1 MFRCIPLFRA
11 CNRHVDYV
19 DRRHG
24 NLSAVPDD
32 VYRYSRTLEEL
43 LLDAN
48 QIRDLPRQFF
58 RLQNLRKLGLS
69 DNELERLPAE
79 IGNFMNLTELDIS
92 RNDIMEIPDNI
103 KYCKALAMVDFSGN
117 PLSRLPAGFTQLH
130 NLSHLTLNDV
140 TLENLPTDIGN
151 LSNLQMLELRE
162 NLLKTLPESLSFLV
176 RLELLDLG
184 SNELEELPETLG
196 ALPNLMEL
204 WLDCNALSCLP
215 PEIGNLTRLTV
226 LDISENSLET
236 LPDEISGLQSLT
248 DLTLSQNCLEK
259 LPEGIGKLKHLSILK
274 LDQNRIVALPSSIGG
289 CESMTELIMTENI
302 IQELPAT
309 VGNMSRLNNLNV
321 DRNRLIHL
329 IPEIGKCTQLGVV
342 SLRDNRLTRLPPE
355 IGLLKELHV
364 LDVSGNRLDWLPI
377 QLANCNLKALWL
389 SENQSQPLLN
399 FQTDEVGPQHLKVL
413 TCFMLPQRGPSESME
428 NLLAGS
434 VATTEDDTNRVSWTE
449 KPEKAIKFDDEGVD
463 FEEHERPSNFVR
475 HDTPHP
481 RELKAR
487 HPKFAHQGHHKGKH
501 NRSTDEDESQ
511 VGTDDESEKRLSVN
525 IPMETDPLLAGATGT
540 VVVTTTTTTTQQAA
554 PLTPNVAEDDMDDP
568 FLKAVNVEVENS
580 ARTPDGPPAVN
591 RLSMDG
597 SNVGEEEEKHVGF
610 SSDVEDE
617 EEPLEK
623 TDLKL
628 HRRDTP
634 HYLKNKRVNLSEEPD
649 ELTTALLTQVLARTA
664 AEQAKKEQPSYERL
678 EISFSRDGGG
688 LGISIAGGRGS
699 TPYKGN
705 DQGIFISRVVEG
717 AMAFKQGLLVGD
729 KVLSVNGVNLVD
741 ADHLEAV
748 EALRSSTDH
757 INIVILRETANSAD
771 GTAAASTPQEP
782 EQSHAE
788 VNLPKISIKLCK
800 DSNGLGF
807 SIAGGKGSTPF
818 KGTDNSI
825 FISRITEG
833 GAADRIG
840 VLLVGDK
847 VMEINSVDME
857 FARHDQAVA
866 LLTSTKVISMIVFRE
881 SMEVEHHEPIVKHE
895 PPEYYNQQGGDYA
908 NHVEPVVEDIRLV
921 RTGGPLGLSIVG
933 GIDHSSHPFGG
944 NQPGVYISKIVPNGS
959 AARTNL
965 CVGDRIIRVN
975 GVEMKHATH
984 QEAVTALLSNAH
996 EILLRVSHDAPPSG
1010 LQEITIVKAPGEKL
1024 GISIRGGNKGHPGN
1038 PLDKNDEGIF
1048 ISKVNEIGAASRDA
1062 RLNVG
1067 MRILE
1072 VNGQSMLGARHGDA
1086 VRGLRSSG
1094 ERIQLFVCDGYDPGE
1109 VAFWQARPGVV
1120 GNPLQHFDSN
1130 KRTSQESISSIDRE
1144 MTTEELN
1151 RLNQES
1157 QYQQETEEW
1166 EKEDLVKVEAM
1177 RLQREEDTKRLME
1190 EGTDNHINKAT
1201 MRTLEDIE
1209 PPPPAVQ
1216 EEPVN
1221 TPPPMDP
1228 LEALEP
1234 PPPVEQEQP
1243 EYTSSMNLLEDIEPL
1258 LLLVEKEEPVNAAAS
1273 MNTLEDF
1280 EPSPPEAKEEPV
1292 LENKTPVTETT
1303 PPIPTPTVIPNNYSS
1318 LEPRATPEEEEGP
1331 PPVPLT
1337 SPPPFSPPP
1346 VDDKPKKSGPPVA
1359 PRPTKD
1365 QAGRSKLV
1373 STSSG
1378 ATSRSSSTS
1387 SPPSS
1392 PQPVRK
1398 APPPVA
1404 PKPRDPPKPRWDDRD
1419 PPKPRW
1425 DDRDPP
1431 KPKWDD
1437 RDPPTPKWDDRDPP
1451 KPRWDD
1457 RDPPKPPSRPP
1468 TEEEKEEVE
1477 KLKAAKQARKEALR
1491 VARLSTGSTSSRS
1504 SAGTPSPLMS
1514 PEILSPVKSAK
1525 PLMNNATGPE
1535 RMAFKDKWKR
1545 FEQKADEQA
1554 HSTPKQAG
1562 KKINLVS
1569 DQDLQK
1575 IKEDEDR
1582 KMQSMTEEEI
1592 MNYSR
1597 NVTIETTPS
1606 KQTRSDD
1613 IFNVT
1618 SPSISPIAGLPSE
1631 IRTAK
1636 AERRYYEKLKTEG
1649 HVSPDVNQEDG
1660 LEKSLSPAELRS
1672 KEAEKR
1678 AAWRAARMKSLD
1690 DDALRAQMVL
1700 TQVKDAEDGLHIN
1713 ALSNGNNK
1721 PAENGENPAV
1731 KVSPLEAELQFMD
1744 DENGGD

>member
-151 LSNLQMLELRE
+151 LSHLQMLELRE

-487 HPKFAHQGHHKGKH
+487 HPKFAHPGHHKGKH

-554 PLTPNVAEDDMDDP
+554 PPTPNVAEDDMDDP

-757 INIVILRETANSAD
+757 INIVILRETANNAD
-771 GTAAASTPQEP
+771 GTAAATTPQEP

-788 VNLPKISIKLCK
+788 VNLPSMHDPLEELLSHQPTQILEDSEGKMQERPGVKFAPEPKVRLVQEKISIKLCK

-1166 EKEDLVKVEAM
+1166 EKEDLVKVDVSSQEAM
-1177 RLQREEDTKRLME
+1177 RLQREEDTKRLMA

-1216 EEPVN
+1216 EAPVN

-1258 LLLVEKEEPVNAAAS
+1258 LLIVEKEEPVNAAAS

-1280 EPSPPEAKEEPV
+1280 EPTPPVAKEEPV

-1303 PPIPTPTVIPNNYSS
+1303 PSIPTPTVIPNNYSS
-1318 LEPRATPEEEEGP
+1318 LEPQATPEEEEGP

-1346 VDDKPKKSGPPVA
+1346 VDDKP
-1359 PRPTKD
+1359 
-1365 QAGRSKLV
+1365 
-1373 STSSG
+1373 
-1378 ATSRSSSTS
+1378 
-1387 SPPSS
+1387 
-1392 PQPVRK
+1392 VRK

-1404 PKPRDPPKPRWDDRD
+1404 PKPRD

-1562 KKINLVS
+1562 KKVNLVS

-1597 NVTIETTPS
+1597 NITIETTPS

-1618 SPSISPIAGLPSE
+1618 SP
-1631 IRTAK
+1631 
-1636 AERRYYEKLKTEG
+1636 
-1649 HVSPDVNQEDG
+1649 
-1660 LEKSLSPAELRS
+1660 
-1672 KEAEKR
+1672 
-1678 AAWRAARMKSLD
+1678 RMKSLD

>member
-151 LSNLQMLELRE
+151 LSHLQMLELRE

-487 HPKFAHQGHHKGKH
+487 HPKFAHPGHHKGKH

-554 PLTPNVAEDDMDDP
+554 PPTPNVAEDDMDDP

-757 INIVILRETANSAD
+757 INIVILRETANNAD
-771 GTAAASTPQEP
+771 GTAAATTPQEP

-788 VNLPKISIKLCK
+788 VNLPSMHDPLEELLSHQPTQILEDSEGKMQERPGVKFAPEPKVRLVQEKISIKLCK

-1166 EKEDLVKVEAM
+1166 EKEDLVKVDVSSQEAM
-1177 RLQREEDTKRLME
+1177 RLQREEDTKRLMA

-1216 EEPVN
+1216 EAPVN

-1258 LLLVEKEEPVNAAAS
+1258 LLIVEKEEPVNAAAS

-1280 EPSPPEAKEEPV
+1280 EPTPPVAKEEPV

-1303 PPIPTPTVIPNNYSS
+1303 PSIPTPTVIPNNYSS
-1318 LEPRATPEEEEGP
+1318 LEPQATPEEEEGP

-1346 VDDKPKKSGPPVA
+1346 VDD
-1359 PRPTKD
+1359 
-1365 QAGRSKLV
+1365 
-1373 STSSG
+1373 
-1378 ATSRSSSTS
+1378 
-1387 SPPSS
+1387 
-1392 PQPVRK
+1392 
-1398 APPPVA
+1398 
-1404 PKPRDPPKPRWDDRD
+1404 
-1419 PPKPRW
+1419 
-1425 DDRDPP
+1425 
-1431 KPKWDD
+1431 
-1437 RDPPTPKWDDRDPP
+1437 
-1451 KPRWDD
+1451 
-1457 RDPPKPPSRPP
+1457 
-1468 TEEEKEEVE
+1468 
-1477 KLKAAKQARKEALR
+1477 
-1491 VARLSTGSTSSRS
+1491 
-1504 SAGTPSPLMS
+1504 
-1514 PEILSPVKSAK
+1514 K

-1562 KKINLVS
+1562 KKVNLVS

-1597 NVTIETTPS
+1597 NITIETTPS

>member
-11 CNRHVDYV
+11 CNRHVDVV

-48 QIRDLPRQFF
+48 QIRDLPKQFF

-92 RNDIMEIPDNI
+92 RNDIIEIPDNI
-103 KYCKALAMVDFSGN
+103 KYCKALTVIDFSGN
-117 PLSRLPAGFTQLH
+117 PLSRLPSGFTELH
-130 NLSHLTLNDV
+130 HLAHLTLNDV
-140 TLENLPTDIGN
+140 TLENLPTDIGK
-151 LSNLQMLELRE
+151 LSYLLTLELRE

-204 WLDCNALSCLP
+204 WLDCNALSSLP

-226 LDISENSLET
+226 LDISENSLES

-259 LPEGIGKLKHLSILK
+259 LPDGIGKLKMLSILK
-274 LDQNRIVALPSSIGG
+274 LDQNRIMSLPSSIGG
-289 CESMTELIMTENI
+289 CESMTELILTENI
-302 IQELPAT
+302 IQELPPT
-309 VGNMSRLNNLNV
+309 VGNLSKLNNLNV
-321 DRNRLIHL
+321 DRNRLLHL
-329 IPEIGKCTQLGVV
+329 IPEIGKCSRLGVI

-355 IGLLKELHV
+355 IGMLKELHV

-399 FQTDEVGPQHLKVL
+399 FQTDEVGPQQLKVL
-413 TCFMLPQRGPSESME
+413 TCFLLPQRGPSESME

-434 VATTEDDTNRVSWTE
+434 IATNEEDNRVSWTE
-449 KPEKAIKFDDEGVD
+449 KPEKDKAIKFHDDKVD

-511 VGTDDESEKRLSVN
+511 VGTDDEAEKRLSGSFKS
-525 IPMETDPLLAGATGT
+525 PTETDPLLAGASGT
-540 VVVTTTTTTTQQAA
+540 VIVPTLMSTQLASPSPVA
-554 PLTPNVAEDDMDDP
+554 NVEDDNMDDP
-568 FLKAVNVEVENS
+568 LLKAVSVAPVQAEVPSSIDRRSGEISENDS
-580 ARTPDGPPAVN
+580 
-591 RLSMDG
+591 
-597 SNVGEEEEKHVGF
+597 EKHVGF
-610 SSDVEDE
+610 SSDIEDQ
-617 EEPLEK
+617 LEK

-634 HYLKNKRVNLSEEPD
+634 HYLKNKRVNLNEEPD
-649 ELTTALLTQVLARTA
+649 EKTTALLNQVLARTA
-664 AEQAKKEQPSYERL
+664 AEQAQREQPKYDRL
-678 EISFSRDGGG
+678 EISFSREGGG

-705 DQGIFISRVVEG
+705 DQGIFISKVVEG
-717 AMAFKQGLLVGD
+717 GMAFKQGLLVGD
-729 KVLSVNGVNLVD
+729 KVVSVNGVNLVD

-748 EALRSSTDH
+748 EALRNSTDH
-757 INIVILRETANSAD
+757 IDIVILRETEVKPDVTATANQENEE
-771 GTAAASTPQEP
+771 ST
-782 EQSHAE
+782 AE
-788 VNLPKISIKLCK
+788 VNLPKISVRLCK

-818 KGTDNSI
+818 KGSDNSI

-840 VLLVGDK
+840 VLQVGDK
-847 VMEINSVDME
+847 VLEINGVDME
-857 FARHDQAVA
+857 YARHDQAVA
-866 LLTSTKVISMIVFRE
+866 LLTSTKIISMLVFRE

-895 PPEYYNQQGGDYA
+895 PPEYYDQRADGYT
-908 NHVEPVVEDIRLV
+908 NHVEPVKEDIRLV

-984 QEAVTALLSNAH
+984 QEAVTALLSNPH
-996 EILLRVSHDAPPSG
+996 EILLRVSHDPPPQG
-1010 LQEITIVKAPGEKL
+1010 LKEIMIIKAPGEKL

-1048 ISKVNEIGAASRDA
+1048 ISKVNEIGAASRDG
-1062 RLNVG
+1062 RLCVG

-1086 VRGLRSSG
+1086 VRALRSAG
-1094 ERIQLFVCDGYDPGE
+1094 ERIQLFVCDGYDQNE

-1120 GNPLQHFDSN
+1120 GNPLQHYDSN

-1151 RLNQES
+1151 RLNEES
-1157 QYQQETEEW
+1157 QYQQEADQW
-1166 EKEDLVKVEAM
+1166 EKEELAKLDLTLKEAM
-1177 RLQREEDTKRLME
+1177 RLQREEDTKLLMSD
-1190 EGTDNHINKAT
+1190 DNITNDNPMQKVT

-1209 PPPPAVQ
+1209 PPPPVAV
-1216 EEPVN
+1216 EEPVQQN
-1221 TPPPMDP
+1221 P
-1228 LEALEP
+1228 
-1234 PPPVEQEQP
+1234 
-1243 EYTSSMNLLEDIEPL
+1243 
-1258 LLLVEKEEPVNAAAS
+1258 
-1273 MNTLEDF
+1273 
-1280 EPSPPEAKEEPV
+1280 
-1292 LENKTPVTETT
+1292 TPVTESLPS
-1303 PPIPTPTVIPNNYSS
+1303 PPVIANSYSS
-1318 LEPRATPEEEEGP
+1318 PEAEEDLP
-1331 PPVPLT
+1331 PPPPLT

-1346 VDDKPKKSGPPVA
+1346 AEEKPKKMGPPVA
-1359 PRPTKD
+1359 PRPAKD
-1365 QAGRSKLV
+1365 PAGRSKLV
-1373 STSSG
+1373 STSST

-1387 SPPSS
+1387 SPPTS
-1392 PQPVRK
+1392 PQPVK
-1398 APPPVA
+1398 KVAPPVA
-1404 PKPRDPPKPRWDDRD
+1404 PKP
-1419 PPKPRW
+1419 
-1425 DDRDPP
+1425 
-1431 KPKWDD
+1431 PKWDD
-1437 RDPPTPKWDDRDPP
+1437 RDPSPPPTC
-1451 KPRWDD
+1451 
-1457 RDPPKPPSRPP
+1457 PP
-1468 TEEEKEEVE
+1468 TEEEREEME
-1477 KLKAAKQARKEALR
+1477 KLKLAKQARKEALR
-1491 VARLSTGSTSSRS
+1491 VARLSCGSVGSRS
-1504 SAGTPSPLMS
+1504 SGTGSPILS
-1514 PEILSPVKSAK
+1514 PEIISPVLSPLISTQPMMKAS
-1525 PLMNNATGPE
+1525 GPE
-1535 RMAFKDKWKR
+1535 GLAFKDKWKR
-1545 FEQKADEQA
+1545 FEQQVDEQA
-1554 HSTPKQAG
+1554 HSTPKSTG
-1562 KKINLVS
+1562 KKVTLVS

-1582 KMQSMTEEEI
+1582 RMHSMSEDDR

-1597 NVTIETTPS
+1597 SITIETTPS
-1606 KQTRSDD
+1606 KQATSDD
-1613 IFNVT
+1613 IFNIT
-1618 SPSISPIAGLPSE
+1618 GSSISPITGLPTE

-1636 AERRYYEKLKTEG
+1636 AERRYYEKLKAEG

-1660 LEKSLSPAELRS
+1660 LEKGLSPAEIRA

-1700 TQVKDAEDGLHIN
+1700 TQHKDAEDGLRFN

-1721 PAENGENPAV
+1721 PSENGENPPV
-1731 KVSPLEAELQFMD
+1731 KVSPLEAELQFID

>member
-151 LSNLQMLELRE
+151 LSHLQMLELRE

-487 HPKFAHQGHHKGKH
+487 HPKFAHPGHHKGKH

-554 PLTPNVAEDDMDDP
+554 PPTPNVAEDDMDDP

-757 INIVILRETANSAD
+757 INIVILRETANNAD
-771 GTAAASTPQEP
+771 GTAAATTPQEP

-788 VNLPKISIKLCK
+788 VNLPSMHDPLEELLSHQPTQILEDSEGKMQERPGVKFAPEPKVRLVQEKISIKLCK

-1166 EKEDLVKVEAM
+1166 EKEDLVKVDVSSQEAM
-1177 RLQREEDTKRLME
+1177 RLQREEDTKRLMA

-1216 EEPVN
+1216 E
-1221 TPPPMDP
+1221 
-1228 LEALEP
+1228 A
-1234 PPPVEQEQP
+1234 
-1243 EYTSSMNLLEDIEPL
+1243 
-1258 LLLVEKEEPVNAAAS
+1258 
-1273 MNTLEDF
+1273 
-1280 EPSPPEAKEEPV
+1280 PV

-1303 PPIPTPTVIPNNYSS
+1303 PSIPTPTVIPNNYSS
-1318 LEPRATPEEEEGP
+1318 LEPQATPEEEEGP

-1346 VDDKPKKSGPPVA
+1346 VDDKP
-1359 PRPTKD
+1359 
-1365 QAGRSKLV
+1365 
-1373 STSSG
+1373 
-1378 ATSRSSSTS
+1378 
-1387 SPPSS
+1387 
-1392 PQPVRK
+1392 VRK

-1404 PKPRDPPKPRWDDRD
+1404 PKPRD

-1562 KKINLVS
+1562 KKVNLVS

-1597 NVTIETTPS
+1597 NITIETTPS

>member
-151 LSNLQMLELRE
+151 LSHLQMLELRE

-487 HPKFAHQGHHKGKH
+487 HPKFAHPGHHKGKH

-554 PLTPNVAEDDMDDP
+554 PPTPNVAEDDMDDP

-597 SNVGEEEEKHVGF
+597 SNV
-610 SSDVEDE
+610 
-617 EEPLEK
+617 
-623 TDLKL
+623 
-628 HRRDTP
+628 
-634 HYLKNKRVNLSEEPD
+634 
-649 ELTTALLTQVLARTA
+649 
-664 AEQAKKEQPSYERL
+664 L

-757 INIVILRETANSAD
+757 INIVILRETANNAD
-771 GTAAASTPQEP
+771 GTAAATTPQEP

-788 VNLPKISIKLCK
+788 VNLPSMHDPLEELLSHQPTQILEDSEGKMQERPGVKFAPEPKVRLVQEKISIKLCK

-1166 EKEDLVKVEAM
+1166 EKEDLVKVDVSSQEAM
-1177 RLQREEDTKRLME
+1177 RLQREEDTKRLMA

-1216 EEPVN
+1216 EAPVN

-1258 LLLVEKEEPVNAAAS
+1258 LLIVEKEEPVNAAAS

-1280 EPSPPEAKEEPV
+1280 EPTPPVAKEEPV

-1303 PPIPTPTVIPNNYSS
+1303 PSIPTPTVIPNNYSS
-1318 LEPRATPEEEEGP
+1318 LEPQATPEEEEGP

-1346 VDDKPKKSGPPVA
+1346 VDDKP
-1359 PRPTKD
+1359 
-1365 QAGRSKLV
+1365 
-1373 STSSG
+1373 
-1378 ATSRSSSTS
+1378 
-1387 SPPSS
+1387 
-1392 PQPVRK
+1392 VRK

-1404 PKPRDPPKPRWDDRD
+1404 PKPRD

-1562 KKINLVS
+1562 KKVNLVS

-1597 NVTIETTPS
+1597 NITIETTPS

>member
-151 LSNLQMLELRE
+151 LSHLQMLELRE

-487 HPKFAHQGHHKGKH
+487 HPKFAHPGHHKGKH

-554 PLTPNVAEDDMDDP
+554 PPTPNVAEDDMDDP

-757 INIVILRETANSAD
+757 INIVILRETANNAD
-771 GTAAASTPQEP
+771 GTAAATTPQEP

-788 VNLPKISIKLCK
+788 VNLPSMHDPLEELLSHQPTQILEDSEGKMQERPGVKFAPEPKVRLVQEKISIKLCK

-1166 EKEDLVKVEAM
+1166 EKEDLVKVDVSSQEAM
-1177 RLQREEDTKRLME
+1177 RLQREEDTKRLMA

-1216 EEPVN
+1216 EAPVN

-1258 LLLVEKEEPVNAAAS
+1258 LLIVEKEEPVNAAAS

-1280 EPSPPEAKEEPV
+1280 EPTPPVAKEEPV

-1303 PPIPTPTVIPNNYSS
+1303 PSIPTPTVIPNNYSS
-1318 LEPRATPEEEEGP
+1318 LEPQATPEEEEGP

-1392 PQPVRK
+1392 PQP
-1398 APPPVA
+1398 
-1404 PKPRDPPKPRWDDRD
+1404 
-1419 PPKPRW
+1419 
-1425 DDRDPP
+1425 
-1431 KPKWDD
+1431 
-1437 RDPPTPKWDDRDPP
+1437 
-1451 KPRWDD
+1451 
-1457 RDPPKPPSRPP
+1457 
-1468 TEEEKEEVE
+1468 
-1477 KLKAAKQARKEALR
+1477 
-1491 VARLSTGSTSSRS
+1491 
-1504 SAGTPSPLMS
+1504 
-1514 PEILSPVKSAK
+1514 
-1525 PLMNNATGPE
+1525 LMNNATGPE

-1562 KKINLVS
+1562 KKVNLVS

-1597 NVTIETTPS
+1597 NITIETTPS

>member
-151 LSNLQMLELRE
+151 LSHLQMLELRE

-487 HPKFAHQGHHKGKH
+487 HPKFAHPGHHKGKH

-554 PLTPNVAEDDMDDP
+554 PPTPNVAEDDMDDP

-757 INIVILRETANSAD
+757 INIVILRETANNAD
-771 GTAAASTPQEP
+771 GTAAATTPQEP

-788 VNLPKISIKLCK
+788 VNLPSMHDPLEELLSHQPTQILEDSEGKMQERPGVKFAPEPKVRLVQEKISIKLCK

-1166 EKEDLVKVEAM
+1166 EKEDLVKVDVSSQEAM
-1177 RLQREEDTKRLME
+1177 RLQREEDTKRLMA

-1216 EEPVN
+1216 E
-1221 TPPPMDP
+1221 
-1228 LEALEP
+1228 A
-1234 PPPVEQEQP
+1234 
-1243 EYTSSMNLLEDIEPL
+1243 
-1258 LLLVEKEEPVNAAAS
+1258 
-1273 MNTLEDF
+1273 
-1280 EPSPPEAKEEPV
+1280 PV

-1303 PPIPTPTVIPNNYSS
+1303 PSIPTPTVIPNNYSS
-1318 LEPRATPEEEEGP
+1318 LEPQATPEEEEGP

-1392 PQPVRK
+1392 PQP
-1398 APPPVA
+1398 
-1404 PKPRDPPKPRWDDRD
+1404 
-1419 PPKPRW
+1419 
-1425 DDRDPP
+1425 
-1431 KPKWDD
+1431 
-1437 RDPPTPKWDDRDPP
+1437 
-1451 KPRWDD
+1451 
-1457 RDPPKPPSRPP
+1457 
-1468 TEEEKEEVE
+1468 
-1477 KLKAAKQARKEALR
+1477 
-1491 VARLSTGSTSSRS
+1491 
-1504 SAGTPSPLMS
+1504 
-1514 PEILSPVKSAK
+1514 
-1525 PLMNNATGPE
+1525 LMNNATGPE

-1562 KKINLVS
+1562 KKVNLVS

-1597 NVTIETTPS
+1597 NITIETTPS

>member
-32 VYRYSRTLEEL
+32 IYRYSRTLEEL

-79 IGNFMNLTELDIS
+79 VGNFMNLTELDIS
-92 RNDIMEIPDNI
+92 RNDIIEIPDNI
-103 KYCKALAMVDFSGN
+103 KYCKALTVIDFSGN
-117 PLSRLPAGFTQLH
+117 PLSRLPTGFTQLH
-130 NLSHLTLNDV
+130 HLAHLTLNDV

-151 LSNLQMLELRE
+151 LSNLLTLELRE
-162 NLLKTLPESLSFLV
+162 NLLKILPESLSFLV

-204 WLDCNALSCLP
+204 WLDCNALATLP

-226 LDISENSLET
+226 LDISENSLEC

-259 LPEGIGKLKHLSILK
+259 LPDGIGKLKMLSILK
-274 LDQNRIVALPSSIGG
+274 LDQNRVIALPASIGG
-289 CESMTELIMTENI
+289 CENMTELILTENI
-302 IQELPAT
+302 IQELPPT
-309 VGNMSRLNNLNV
+309 IGNMSKLNNLNV
-321 DRNRLIHL
+321 DRNRLLHL
-329 IPEIGKCTQLGVV
+329 IPEIGKCVRLGVI

-355 IGLLKELHV
+355 IGMLTELHV

-399 FQTDEVGPQHLKVL
+399 FQTDEVGPQQLKVL
-413 TCFMLPQRGPSESME
+413 TCFLLPQRGPSESME

-434 VATTEDDTNRVSWTE
+434 VATTEDDNRVSWTE
-449 KPEKAIKFDDEGVD
+449 KPDKEKAIKFHDEGVD

-487 HPKFAHQGHHKGKH
+487 HPKFAHQGHHKSKH

-511 VGTDDESEKRLSVN
+511 VGTDDESEKRLSGHFK
-525 IPMETDPLLAGATGT
+525 PPTETDALLAGASGT
-540 VVVTTTTTTTQQAA
+540 VIVPTMVTTQLASPVA
-554 PLTPNVAEDDMDDP
+554 NVQEDDMEDP
-568 FLKAVNVEVENS
+568 LLKASNTAPVQAQRTVQLQSPNDRRSGEISENDS
-580 ARTPDGPPAVN
+580 ER
-591 RLSMDG
+591 
-597 SNVGEEEEKHVGF
+597 HVGF
-610 SSDVEDE
+610 SSDVEDQPE
-617 EEPLEK
+617 Q

-634 HYLKNKRVNLSEEPD
+634 HYLKNKRVNLNEEPD
-649 ELTTALLTQVLARTA
+649 QMTTQLLNQVLARTA
-664 AEQAKKEQPSYERL
+664 AEQAKRDEPNYERRCPTSPSLRKSHSLFASLGNLRSRICSTESIQEQL
-678 EISFSRDGGG
+678 EISFSREGGG

-705 DQGIFISRVVEG
+705 DQGIFISKVVEG
-717 AMAFKQGLLVGD
+717 AVAHTQGLLVGD

-748 EALRSSTDH
+748 EALRNSTDH
-757 INIVILRETANSAD
+757 IHIVILRETDINPDTTTANQE
-771 GTAAASTPQEP
+771 TEEST
-782 EQSHAE
+782 AE
-788 VNLPKISIKLCK
+788 VNLPPAAIPDDSEQNKVQDRPGVKFAPEPKVRLVQEKISVKLCK

-818 KGTDNSI
+818 KGSDNAI

-840 VLLVGDK
+840 VLQVGDK
-847 VMEINSVDME
+847 VLEINGLDME
-857 FARHDQAVA
+857 HARHDQAVA

-895 PPEYYNQQGGDYA
+895 PPEYYDQHADGYT

-944 NQPGVYISKIVPNGS
+944 SQPGVYISKIVPNGS

-975 GVEMKHATH
+975 GIEMKHATH

-996 EILLRVSHDAPPSG
+996 EILLRVSHDPPPKG
-1010 LQEITIVKAPGEKL
+1010 LQEIMIIKAPGEKL

-1048 ISKVNEIGAASRDA
+1048 ISKVNEIGAASRDG
-1062 RLNVG
+1062 RLHIG

-1086 VRGLRSSG
+1086 VRALRSAG
-1094 ERIQLFVCDGYDPGE
+1094 DRIQLFVCDGYDHSE

-1120 GNPLQHFDSN
+1120 GNPLQNYDSN

-1151 RLNQES
+1151 RLNE
-1157 QYQQETEEW
+1157 
-1166 EKEDLVKVEAM
+1166 EAM
-1177 RLQREEDTKRLME
+1177 RLQREEATRQLMSE
-1190 EGTDNHINKAT
+1190 ESSTNDNPMQRAT

-1209 PPPPAVQ
+1209 PPPPVAV
-1216 EEPVN
+1216 EELVQPNLTPQTESLPSPPVIAN
-1221 TPPPMDP
+1221 NYNNP
-1228 LEALEP
+1228 EAEEDLP
-1234 PPPVEQEQP
+1234 PPP
-1243 EYTSSMNLLEDIEPL
+1243 
-1258 LLLVEKEEPVNAAAS
+1258 
-1273 MNTLEDF
+1273 
-1280 EPSPPEAKEEPV
+1280 
-1292 LENKTPVTETT
+1292 
-1303 PPIPTPTVIPNNYSS
+1303 
-1318 LEPRATPEEEEGP
+1318 
-1331 PPVPLT
+1331 PLT

-1346 VDDKPKKSGPPVA
+1346 LSPPAEDKPKKSGPPVA
-1359 PRPTKD
+1359 PRPAAKE
-1365 QAGRSKLV
+1365 QVGRTKLV
-1373 STSSG
+1373 STSSTT
-1378 ATSRSSSTS
+1378 TSRSSSTS
-1387 SPPSS
+1387 SPPTS
-1392 PQPVRK
+1392 PQPVK
-1398 APPPVA
+1398 KVPPPVA
-1404 PKPRDPPKPRWDDRD
+1404 PKP
-1419 PPKPRW
+1419 
-1425 DDRDPP
+1425 
-1431 KPKWDD
+1431 PKWDD
-1437 RDPPTPKWDDRDPP
+1437 RDPSPPPTL
-1451 KPRWDD
+1451 
-1457 RDPPKPPSRPP
+1457 PP
-1468 TEEEKEEVE
+1468 TEEEREEME
-1477 KLKAAKQARKEALR
+1477 KLRLAKQARKEALR
-1491 VARLSTGSTSSRS
+1491 VARLSAGSMSSRS
-1504 SAGTPSPLMS
+1504 SGTASPVLS
-1514 PEILSPVKSAK
+1514 PEIISPVLSP
-1525 PLMNNATGPE
+1525 LNATKPMVKASGPE
-1535 RMAFKDKWKR
+1535 RLAFKDKWKH
-1545 FEQKADEQA
+1545 FEQQADEQA
-1554 HSTPKQAG
+1554 HSTPKSST
-1562 KKINLVS
+1562 KKVTLVS

-1582 KMQSMTEEEI
+1582 RMHSMSDDER

-1597 NVTIETTPS
+1597 NITIETTPN
-1606 KQTRSDD
+1606 KQTTSED
-1613 IFNVT
+1613 IFNIT
-1618 SPSISPIAGLPSE
+1618 GSSISPITGLPTE

-1636 AERRYYEKLKTEG
+1636 AERRYYEKLKAEG
-1649 HVSPDVNQEDG
+1649 QISPEVNQEDG
-1660 LEKSLSPAELRS
+1660 LEKGLSPAEMRA

-1700 TQVKDAEDGLHIN
+1700 TQHKDAEDGLRIN
-1713 ALSNGNNK
+1713 ALSNGSNQ
-1721 PAENGENPAV
+1721 PSENGENPAV
-1731 KVSPLEAELQFMD
+1731 KVSPLEADLQFID